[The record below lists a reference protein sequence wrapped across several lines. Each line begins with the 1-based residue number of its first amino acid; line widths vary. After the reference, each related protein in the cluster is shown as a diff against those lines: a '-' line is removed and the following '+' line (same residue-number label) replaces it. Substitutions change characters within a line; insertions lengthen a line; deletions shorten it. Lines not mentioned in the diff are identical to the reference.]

1 VLRAVVRVAVVVA
14 IAASLSA
21 CPSFEK
27 PSLSV
32 EGAKIASVDF
42 DGAVVDLTVELSN
55 PNKIPLLADRLAF
68 DGFIEGKP
76 LVHSTLKQRVTV
88 PAEGKATVKVPLRFV
103 YKELKG
109 ALASLEGKKRWDY
122 EVKGEIGFEPH
133 EKLTIALPFAKG
145 GELPAPQLPT
155 VKAGEPRLENVSLQG
170 LTVVADVTV
179 TNPNAFALPAGS
191 LGGSL
196 KVGSVT
202 TPIVLSVPGT
212 PSEKTQKVT
221 LRQQVSL
228 LKAASV
234 GVDLMAGR
242 SVKADL
248 DVALAFGER
257 KQPLKAS
264 LTLKR

>member
-1 VLRAVVRVAVVVA
+1 VLRSVARVAVVVA
-14 IAASLSA
+14 AVALSA

-32 EGAKIASVDF
+32 EGAKVASVDF
-42 DGAVVDLTVELSN
+42 DGAVVDLTVELEN
-55 PNKIPLLADRLAF
+55 PNKVPLLADRLTF

-88 PAEGKATVKVPLRFV
+88 PAEGKASVKVPLRFV

-109 ALASLEGKKRWDY
+109 ALASLEDKKRWRY

-133 EKLTIALPFAKG
+133 EKLAIALPFTKD

-170 LTVVADVTV
+170 LTVVVDVTV

-191 LGGSL
+191 LKGTL
-196 KVGSVT
+196 KVGGVD
-202 TPIVLSVPGT
+202 TPLSLSVPGT
-212 PSEKTQKVT
+212 PSEKSQKVT

-242 SVKADL
+242 SVKAEL
-248 DVALAFGER
+248 DTVLAFGER
-257 KQPLKAS
+257 QRPLKAA